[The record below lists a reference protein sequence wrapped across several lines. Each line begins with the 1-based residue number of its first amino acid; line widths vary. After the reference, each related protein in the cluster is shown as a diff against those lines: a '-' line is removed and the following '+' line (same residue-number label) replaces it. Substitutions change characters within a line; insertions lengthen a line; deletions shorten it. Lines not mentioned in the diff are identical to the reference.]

1 MHVTYLK
8 LVSFSN
14 SHHHVYCDNY
24 FSSVRLFCDLE
35 RNGIYACGTLR
46 TNRKGF
52 PEDMKKFSKKTY
64 KFKERGDNEI
74 RQHNNLTVTLWQDNK
89 VVCML
94 ATNGDPTKIETVR
107 RKIKDLIIPS
117 PQAIVLYNKFMGGVD
132 RNDQLHGYYLVR
144 LKGRKFYMYIFWFLL
159 DLGITNGFI
168 LCKHH
173 TYLGVTTV
181 KEFRS
186 KLAKALVGSYC
197 SRKRPGRPST
207 TLTLTKF
214 QLFEHYPTRGAEKA
228 HRCHLCHSL
237 IKRRRET
244 VWRCMTCKKFLC
256 HTGDENNCYLKYHL
270 LNKQ

>member
-52 PEDMKKFSKKTY
+52 PGDMKKFSKKTY

-94 ATNGDPTKIETVR
+94 ATNGDPTKIETVPPPR
-107 RKIKDLIIPS
+107 LLFFTISLWVVWTEMTNCV
-117 PQAIVLYNKFMGGVD
+117 AIT
-132 RNDQLHGYYLVR
+132 
-144 LKGRKFYMYIFWFLL
+144 W
-159 DLGITNGFI
+159 
-168 LCKHH
+168 
-173 TYLGVTTV
+173 
-181 KEFRS
+181 
-186 KLAKALVGSYC
+186 
-197 SRKRPGRPST
+197 
-207 TLTLTKF
+207 
-214 QLFEHYPTRGAEKA
+214 
-228 HRCHLCHSL
+228 
-237 IKRRRET
+237 
-244 VWRCMTCKKFLC
+244 
-256 HTGDENNCYLKYHL
+256 
-270 LNKQ
+270 